1 MVNSD
6 GANETL
12 HAYCGGYLVGN
23 LPRSVLDSSY
33 LDVLAMK
40 LDEDRIKSWYL
51 GLCLA
56 GYTSD
61 QAMTLIAQA
70 IHDGLLAS

>member
-6 GANETL
+6 GAHETL

-51 GLCLA
+51 ALTLA
-56 GYTSD
+56 GFSQD
-61 QAMTLIAQA
+61 EAMLKIAQA